1 MKSDQPLDVSA
12 AAIHL
17 VIAVILLG
25 LGFIF
30 GKAIYNEPNH
40 NQEAQAQELVQQVQ
54 EANERLLRL
63 NNQCLED
70 LRACNLYFGLCIRSR
85 GTP

>member
-1 MKSDQPLDVSA
+1 MFDPLPR
-12 AAIHL
+12 
-17 VIAVILLG
+17 LG
-25 LGFIF
+25 LGFPLAIAAIVF
-30 GKAIYNEPNH
+30 GTGFALGKILYNEPNH